1 MRQKSI
7 PLSANKEEGLLYE
20 EVAAR
25 LAHLIEQGTYRPGE
39 RIPSVRQMSSQQ
51 QVSIS
56 TVLQAYYLLEERGL
70 IEARPQ
76 SGYYVHMRL
85 PSSQPE
91 LEMSSPM
98 PDPTQVSVHELT
110 MMVLRDSNNP
120 NLVQLGAAV
129 PNLNLLATE
138 KLNRIIANLGR
149 ELGVQSGLYIV
160 PPGLEGLRTQIAK
173 RAVLAGCDLTAGDIV
188 ITSGCLEAVDLC
200 LRAVCKPG
208 EIVAIESPI
217 YFGMLQTLE
226 MHGLKALEIPTHPR
240 DGISLNA
247 LRFAIEHNP
256 VRACLVLSN
265 FNNPLGSCIPTENKK
280 ELVELLARH
289 DIPLIENNVIG
300 EIYHT
305 EQRPTVA
312 KAFDRK
318 GLVMLC
324 SSFSKD
330 LCPGYR
336 LGWVV
341 GGRFRQTIEWLKYT
355 SSVASATLPQMA
367 VAQFLEGGGYEHHLR
382 RIRREYAR
390 NVAQV
395 SQAVLRS
402 FPAGTRVSRPSGG
415 FILWVQMPDRVDSLE
430 LYKLSK
436 REDITLTPGYLFSTS
451 NQFRNFVRINAADWS
466 YQIQKALETL
476 GGMVAELA

>member
-1 MRQKSI
+1 
-7 PLSANKEEGLLYE
+7 
-20 EVAAR
+20 
-25 LAHLIEQGTYRPGE
+25 
-39 RIPSVRQMSSQQ
+39 
-51 QVSIS
+51 
-56 TVLQAYYLLEERGL
+56 
-70 IEARPQ
+70 
-76 SGYYVHMRL
+76 
-85 PSSQPE
+85 
-91 LEMSSPM
+91 
-98 PDPTQVSVHELT
+98 
-110 MMVLRDSNNP
+110 
-120 NLVQLGAAV
+120 
-129 PNLNLLATE
+129 
-138 KLNRIIANLGR
+138 
-149 ELGVQSGLYIV
+149 
-160 PPGLEGLRTQIAK
+160 
-173 RAVLAGCDLTAGDIV
+173 
-188 ITSGCLEAVDLC
+188 
-200 LRAVCKPG
+200 
-208 EIVAIESPI
+208 
-217 YFGMLQTLE
+217 
-226 MHGLKALEIPTHPR
+226 
-240 DGISLNA
+240 
-247 LRFAIEHNP
+247 
-256 VRACLVLSN
+256 
-265 FNNPLGSCIPTENKK
+265 
-280 ELVELLARH
+280 
-289 DIPLIENNVIG
+289 
-300 EIYHT
+300 
-305 EQRPTVA
+305 
-312 KAFDRK
+312 
-318 GLVMLC
+318 MLC

-355 SSVASATLPQMA
+355 SSVAAATLPQMA